1 MIATDD
7 DRRLQ
12 FAARH
17 HFIERQAQPVAIAKA
32 DPADPRRQALEL
44 DPRSGHVEPIMKMLV
59 VRHQL
64 LDLGVGVENVFRIP

>member
-1 MIATDD
+1 MIAADD

-17 HFIERQAQPVAIAKA
+17 HFIERQAQPVAVAKA
-32 DPADPRRQALEL
+32 DPADPRRQPLEL
-44 DPRSGHVEPIMKMLV
+44 DPRLRHVEPVVKMLI

-64 LDLGVGVENVFRIP
+64 LDLGVGTEDIFGIP

>member
-12 FAARH
+12 LAALH
-17 HFIERQAQPVAIAKA
+17 HFIERQPQPVAIAKA
-32 DPADPRRQALEL
+32 DPADPRRQPLEL
-44 DPRSGHVEPIMKMLV
+44 DLRLRHVEPVVKMLV

-64 LDLGVGVENVFRIP
+64 LDLGVGAEDIPGIS

>member
-17 HFIERQAQPVAIAKA
+17 HFIERQAQPVAITKA
-32 DPADPRRQALEL
+32 DPADPRRQSLEL
-44 DPRSGHVEPIMKMLV
+44 DPRPGHIEPVVKMLV
-59 VRHQL
+59 VRHQF
-64 LDLGVGVENVFRIP
+64 LDLGVGAENVFGIP